1 MGRRQVAKTQDFD
14 SCIRRFESS
23 RPSQIFLG
31 HKMFSN
37 DNMRALVFS
46 GRANQKLT
54 EEICKYMDV
63 PLGKTVIRDFSDK
76 EIYVK
81 IEENVRGGDIFVVQ
95 STCFPGNTNLM
106 ELLIMIDA
114 LRRASAERITA
125 VIPYYGYARQ
135 DRKNEPR
142 VPITS
147 KLIADLVVT
156 AGADRVLTVDL
167 HAGQIQGFFNIPV
180 DHLFA
185 INVLIDYIKEQKLK
199 DLIVISPDA
208 GGVER
213 ARAYAKRLNSSL
225 AIIDKRRDIP
235 NEAKAMNIIG
245 DVKGKIAFI
254 VDDMIDTAGTLMEA
268 TDALLGAGARE
279 VHACC
284 SHPVLSGPAG
294 ERIASSP
301 IKTVITTNT
310 IPLNGELEKNSKIKV
325 LSVASLLG
333 EAILRIHQETS
344 VSSLFDSTKD

>member
-1 MGRRQVAKTQDFD
+1 
-14 SCIRRFESS
+14 
-23 RPSQIFLG
+23 
-31 HKMFSN
+31 MFSN
-37 DNMRALVFS
+37 DNKRVLVFS

-54 EEICKYMDV
+54 EEICNYIDV

-76 EIYVK
+76 EIYVR
-81 IEENVRGGDIFVVQ
+81 IEENVRGGDVFVVQ

-114 LRRASAERITA
+114 LRRSSAKRITA

-185 INVLIDYIKEQKLK
+185 INVLIDYIKEQKLE

-294 ERIASSP
+294 ERITNSP

-310 IPLNGELEKNSKIKV
+310 IPLNGELEKNPKIKV

-344 VSSLFDSTKD
+344 VSSLFDSTKE

>member
-1 MGRRQVAKTQDFD
+1 
-14 SCIRRFESS
+14 
-23 RPSQIFLG
+23 
-31 HKMFSN
+31 MFSN
-37 DNMRALVFS
+37 DNKRVLVFS

-81 IEENVRGGDIFVVQ
+81 IEENVRGGDVFVVQ

-114 LRRASAERITA
+114 LRRASAKRITA

-185 INVLIDYIKEQKLK
+185 INVLIDYIKEQKLE

-310 IPLNGELEKNSKIKV
+310 IPLNGELEKNPKIKV

-344 VSSLFDSTKD
+344 VSSLFDSTKE